1 MTATHPPEPSALL
14 RRAADPDPA
23 VRRIALFELADLE
36 DAACIPVF
44 VAALADDPAAEVR
57 QEAAAALAAWER
69 DDAIEALCAAL
80 LDADDGVRHA
90 AAQSLSELKSPSS
103 GPILRRYAA
112 RPEPFV
118 ACAALRGLREL
129 RFPDAYDPADA
140 ALDAPDAGVR
150 AEAVALLGW
159 LKDPRALPRLA
170 ALAVRDPDPD
180 VRRTAVGAL
189 GFASPDANGDGGAVD
204 ALLGALVD
212 SAWQVREAAATTLG
226 KLRAGAAAHA
236 LVRALDDPYWQVR
249 LRATRALGQLGD
261 AAAAPAVTALLT
273 HAISNLR
280 REAALALGELRD
292 PASLA
297 ALRGA
302 LDDADPEVRKAAR
315 IAIRQLGGTA

>member
-1 MTATHPPEPSALL
+1 MTATHPPALSALL
-14 RRAADPDPA
+14 HRAADPDPA

-36 DAACIPVF
+36 DAACVPEF
-44 VAALADDPAAEVR
+44 VAALTGDPAAEVR
-57 QEAAAALAAWER
+57 QEAANALAAWER
-69 DDAIEALCAAL
+69 DDAVEALCAAL
-80 LDADDGVRHA
+80 LDADDGVRRA

-118 ACAALRGLREL
+118 ARAALRGLREL
-129 RFPDAYDPADA
+129 RFPDAYGPADA

-159 LKDPRALPRLA
+159 LKDPRALPRVA

-180 VRRTAVGAL
+180 VRRAAVGAL
-189 GFASPDANGDGGAVD
+189 GFASPDASGGGAVD
-204 ALLGALVD
+204 ALLGALAD
-212 SAWQVREAAATTLG
+212 DAWQVREAAAATLG

-261 AAAAPAVTALLT
+261 AATAPAVAALLA